1 MNLFDRPGAPVV
13 TDVSECE
20 RRMRVRMMTVEA
32 VNTQVNFFHNNY
44 KKNFTFK
51 FLSFFGKKNE
61 YFKGKW
67 FKKTD
72 QRQKQSMGVGAIVL

>member
-32 VNTQVNFFHNNY
+32 VNTQVNFF
-44 KKNFTFK
+44 
-51 FLSFFGKKNE
+51 L
-61 YFKGKW
+61 
-67 FKKTD
+67 
-72 QRQKQSMGVGAIVL
+72 QQL